1 MQAMTEMSVIEICH
15 RITQVERALTCT
27 KEFSIKFNGHLKLIT
42 SLVNSLYEE
51 EESLILFEQKI
62 EKRVDHYHKR
72 VFFRRE
78 RNGEERVILE
88 DEAEDKRSA
97 LNMQGEYGGFDN
109 GNMTGRDERGTGLV
123 GVWQGDGRNNRDR
136 GYTNRTGGMVR
147 SMENAGDHLEF
158 DNMKRK
164 EKMEIRSEYQ
174 GNTGY
179 RQNMN
184 QLGQGGDKGKRG
196 ALVNEFP
203 FATVDSIDEGHQRTD
218 EEMAMSRKL
227 DMFMK
232 ESDLLREVIK
242 NGESNAKHLKECLF
256 KLIDAFK
263 DQSKN
268 KTSSNTKVEK
278 VEKIIKEGGAKEV
291 EIKRRRK
298 TTDWT

>member
-1 MQAMTEMSVIEICH
+1 
-15 RITQVERALTCT
+15 
-27 KEFSIKFNGHLKLIT
+27 
-42 SLVNSLYEE
+42 VNSLYEE

-88 DEAEDKRSA
+88 DDAEDKRSA
-97 LNMQGEYGGFDN
+97 LNLQGEYGGFEN
-109 GNMTGRDERGTGLV
+109 GNYTGRDDRGKGLV
-123 GVWQGDGRNNRDR
+123 GVWQGEGVNNRDR
-136 GYTNRTGGMVR
+136 GFTNRTGGMVR
-147 SMENAGDHLEF
+147 SMENAGDQLEF
-158 DNMKRK
+158 DNLKRK
-164 EKMEIRSEYQ
+164 EQMEIRSEYQ
-174 GNTGY
+174 GNNGY

-184 QLGQGGDKGKRG
+184 QLGQGLDKGKRG
-196 ALVNEFP
+196 ALVNDFP
-203 FATVDSIDEGHQRTD
+203 FATVDSIDEGHNQRTD

-268 KTSSNTKVEK
+268 KSSSNTKVEK
-278 VEKIIKEGGAKEV
+278 VEKIIKESGGNEV
-291 EIKRRRK
+291 GIIR
-298 TTDWT
+298 